1 MNYLPSLTKQ
11 NSLRLTARYQAV
23 AQELGELGYQANL
36 TWSPAKVTPSQ
47 PTFHIFQTLKMSS
60 SFRKS
65 TLMWKCARRP
75 HKLLV
80 GLQLVKYNQ
89 AVFEFKPNAALVEP
103 ITPFVEFTYKFDRKN
118 PSAQSFSFRRTTMIL
133 AAGCMVLLNSTLLQ
147 NGLSQPVTCGI
158 STR

>member
-1 MNYLPSLTKQ
+1 MLNMPAKSHEAIRDADGQFEDADGSAIYSSLTYSTKGFGITGQVRKVDNWVVRTSPNEILLNRIMNYLPSLTKQ

-75 HKLLV
+75 T
-80 GLQLVKYNQ
+80 N
-89 AVFEFKPNAALVEP
+89 
-103 ITPFVEFTYKFDRKN
+103 
-118 PSAQSFSFRRTTMIL
+118 
-133 AAGCMVLLNSTLLQ
+133 CW
-147 NGLSQPVTCGI
+147 
-158 STR
+158 